1 MVSCMCR
8 RRGGPPPPHFGRGP
22 PHMIWS
28 HDCHVIVSCLFYQDQ
43 SCFFVFF
50 VFFFNLTEKDNFA
63 PTFNIFLQTLVGS
76 LVAMVGS
83 GMLVQS
89 IPYEGGFGAKQMAW
103 MLHSGVIGTVIAPL
117 TVVGGPIMIRAALYT
132 AGIVGSKWIVQS
144 SESNAVV
151 CQFVCFRE
159 FKKDTSFPPQNA
171 NSASWWWQFDFA
183 MTETALL
190 C

>member
-1 MVSCMCR
+1 M
-8 RRGGPPPPHFGRGP
+8 
-22 PHMIWS
+22 
-28 HDCHVIVSCLFYQDQ
+28 
-43 SCFFVFF
+43 
-50 VFFFNLTEKDNFA
+50 TEKDNFA

-132 AGIVGSKWIVQS
+132 AGIVGSK
-144 SESNAVV
+144 
-151 CQFVCFRE
+151 
-159 FKKDTSFPPQNA
+159 
-171 NSASWWWQFDFA
+171 
-183 MTETALL
+183 
-190 C
+190 